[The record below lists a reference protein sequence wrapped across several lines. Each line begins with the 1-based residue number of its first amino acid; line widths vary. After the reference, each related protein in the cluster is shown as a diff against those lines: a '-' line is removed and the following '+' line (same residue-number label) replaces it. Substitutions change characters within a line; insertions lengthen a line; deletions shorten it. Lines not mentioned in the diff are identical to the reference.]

1 MLDAPLDRRTA
12 RRSMNLWGML
22 YPETASLAS
31 PRTGLFRY
39 HVKESA
45 SSYGL

>member
-1 MLDAPLDRRTA
+1 
-12 RRSMNLWGML
+12 ML

-31 PRTGLFRY
+31 PRTGLFRH